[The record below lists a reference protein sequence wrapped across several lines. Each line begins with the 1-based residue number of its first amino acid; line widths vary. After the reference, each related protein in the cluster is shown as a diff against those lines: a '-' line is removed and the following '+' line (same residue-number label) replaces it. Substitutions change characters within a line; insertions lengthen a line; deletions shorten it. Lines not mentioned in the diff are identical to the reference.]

1 MTTTVLTQ
9 QEFYDIYKNEVTGQ
23 APEFTDFSVGAI
35 HDIIAGALSIA
46 VNEVTELIV
55 SEFMKTF
62 FALAEGEDLDKLA
75 VDHFGDSFARP
86 DASFATGVATF
97 SRPNTDAGN
106 VSILAGSII
115 KTKKN
120 ASGEEIRFKTD
131 ATVVLTGLTIS
142 VNITAM
148 VPGVSGNVNATNIN
162 VIETALTDASVTVNN
177 SADMAG
183 GKEKLSDEEYREFI
197 KARILSLA
205 GATEAAIVGA
215 ALSVP
220 GVAFAKPITL
230 ERVVI
235 DYDIANDQ
243 ILPGSTFFRIP
254 YPVLYIADASGNSSP
269 ALIESVRQAILLVRA
284 AGVRIEVRGA
294 VSSDLDWT
302 ASLTLNGSGP
312 NYAELSTDLTKIKDS
327 MSAYINEQLAV
338 GQGFNRA
345 SANAYILSIWG
356 AAGTNDL
363 TSFSTSIPSGNVS
376 IAVNEKLIA
385 GTMDIV

>member
-148 VPGVSGNVNATNIN
+148 IPGVSGNVNATNIN

-269 ALIESVRQAILLVRA
+269 SLIESVRQAILLVRA

>member
-1 MTTTVLTQ
+1 MTTVALTQ
-9 QEFYDIYKNEVTGQ
+9 QEIYDIYKDEVTGQ

-46 VNEVTELIV
+46 INEVTELII

-62 FALAEGEDLDKLA
+62 FELAEGADLDKLA
-75 VDHFGDSFARP
+75 VDHFGDTFARP
-86 DASFATGVATF
+86 DATLATGVATF

-106 VSILAGSII
+106 VIILAGSIV

-120 ASGEEIRFKTD
+120 ASGEEIRFQTD
-131 ATVVLTGLTIS
+131 SNITLTGLTIS

-148 VPGVSGNVNATNIN
+148 VAGVSGNVNATNIN

-183 GKEKLSDEEYREFI
+183 GKEKLTDEEYREFL
-197 KARILSLA
+197 KAKILALA
-205 GATEAAIVGA
+205 GATEAAIIGA
-215 ALSVP
+215 ALSVA
-220 GVAFAKPITL
+220 GVEFAKAITL

-243 ILPGSTFFRIP
+243 ILPGATFFRIP

-269 ALIESVRQAILLVRA
+269 ALIEAVRQAILLVRA
-284 AGVRIEVRGA
+284 AGVKIEVRGA

-312 NYAELSTDLTKIKDS
+312 NYAELSTDLTKIKES
-327 MSAYINEQLAV
+327 MSAYINEELAV

-345 SANAYILSIWG
+345 SANTFILSVWG
-356 AAGTNDL
+356 PSGTGDL
-363 TSFSTSIPSGNVS
+363 TAFSTSVPSGNVS
-376 IAVNEKLIA
+376 IAANEKLIA

>member
-62 FALAEGEDLDKLA
+62 FALAEGDDLDRLA

-86 DASFATGVATF
+86 DASFATGIVTF
-97 SRPNTDAGN
+97 SRPNTDAGD
-106 VSILAGSII
+106 VPILIESIV
-115 KTKKN
+115 KTRKN
-120 ASGEEIRFKTD
+120 ASGEEVRFKTD
-131 ATVVLTGLTIS
+131 VAIVLTGLSLS
-142 VNITAM
+142 VNVTAM
-148 VPGVSGNVNATNIN
+148 IAGVAGNVNATNIN
-162 VIETALTDASVTVNN
+162 VIETALTDASVTVSN

-197 KARILSLA
+197 KAKILSLA

-327 MSAYINEQLAV
+327 MSAYINEQLSV

>member
-9 QEFYDIYKNEVTGQ
+9 QQFYDIYKDEVTGQ

-46 VNEVTELIV
+46 VNEISELII

-62 FALAEGEDLDKLA
+62 FSLAEGDDLDKLA

-86 DASFATGVATF
+86 DATFSTGVVTF

-106 VSILAGSII
+106 VSILAESII
-115 KTKKN
+115 KTRKS

-131 ATVVLTGLTIS
+131 SAVTLTGLTIS

-148 VPGVSGNVNATNIN
+148 IAGVSGNVNATNIA
-162 VIETALTDASVTVNN
+162 VIETALTDASVTVSNV
-177 SADMAG
+177 ADMAG
-183 GKEKLSDEEYREFI
+183 GAEKLSDEDYREFL
-197 KARILSLA
+197 KAKILALA

-220 GVAFAKPITL
+220 GVAFAKAVTI

-235 DYDIANDQ
+235 DYDIANEE
-243 ILPGSTFFRIP
+243 ILAGSTFFRIP
-254 YPVLYIADASGNSSP
+254 YPILYIADASGNSSP
-269 ALIESVRQAILLVRA
+269 ALIESVKQAIILVKA
-284 AGVRIEVRGA
+284 LGVKIDVRGA
-294 VSSDLDWT
+294 VSVDLDWT
-302 ASLTLNGSGP
+302 GSVTLNGAGP
-312 NYAELSTDLTKIKDS
+312 NYAELSTDLTKIKET
-327 MSAYINEQLAV
+327 MSAYVNEQLAV
-338 GQGFNRA
+338 GQGFNKA

-363 TSFSTSIPSGNVS
+363 SSFSTSIPSGNVS
-376 IAVNEKLIA
+376 IAANEKLIA
-385 GTMDIV
+385 GTMDIE